1 MENKNKKP
9 YRVIDITSLVKR
21 LPIILFGIALI
32 VYAFYSISSFE
43 KNVSHDTFIKNV
55 QAESYEKLEGNT
67 NNGATDIIATLKT
80 GEKEQITLFNDE
92 ISKLANES
100 SYFNSILK
108 LNSVVNDEGPNL
120 LVMSMFT
127 IIIISMIFGLF
138 MLIKKLTQ
146 TPKGQMDFGKSK
158 AKLFDVNNKKVTFKD
173 VAGSNEEK
181 EALKEIVEYLKDSSK
196 FTKMGARIPKGVLMV
211 GPPGTGKT
219 LLARAVAGEA
229 NVPFYSISG
238 SDFLEMFVGVGAS
251 RVRDLFDEAK
261 KHAPAIIFIDEIDA
275 IGRAR
280 GAGFGGGHDE
290 REQTLNQILVEM
302 DGFEGNT
309 GVIMMAAT
317 NRPDIL
323 DPALLRPGRFDRRIR
338 INPPDSK
345 EREDILKIHTA
356 KKPLSDDVDLSII
369 AKSTIGFTGAELE
382 NLANEAAL
390 IAVKENLSFIN
401 SDNFEKARNVIAFG
415 PEKKNMVITEKARKL
430 TAYHEAGHA
439 IVAKALPGYY
449 PVNEISIVPRGG
461 GVGGY
466 TMFLPTEERHYVA
479 KQDLIDE
486 LSTLLGGRC
495 AEMLVLGDI
504 STGAKN
510 DIDRA
515 SAISR
520 AMVLEYGMSE
530 RVGNVTFPESED
542 VFMAKGMNKHH
553 ISEDMGNLI
562 DSEVKM
568 IIDKAYE
575 KTKKI
580 LEENIELLHKL
591 ANLLLER
598 EVIKGYEF
606 EYLFR
611 NGNIKDNFTKEE
623 IEELNNELYKGK
635 EPVLN

>member
-1 MENKNKKP
+1 MENKNKRP
-9 YRVIDITSLVKR
+9 YRVIDITKIIRR
-21 LPIILFGIALI
+21 LPLIFLAIFVIIYSFSLI
-32 VYAFYSISSFE
+32 KSYSKDISYDVFAA
-43 KNVSHDTFIKNV
+43 NVNAGKYKEIVGTTV
-55 QAESYEKLEGNT
+55 
-67 NNGATDIIATLKT
+67 NGATKIEAITNE
-80 GEKEQITLFNDE
+80 GEKQGITLYNNEVEKLKSTEPNFA
-92 ISKLANES
+92 SKLKLDTVVADSMGNGTMML
-100 SYFNSILK
+100 YFGVILII
-108 LNSVVNDEGPNL
+108 
-120 LVMSMFT
+120 MFV
-127 IIIISMIFGLF
+127 GF
-138 MLIKKLTQ
+138 MMFLRRLAQ
-146 TPKGQMDFGKSK
+146 PPRGQMEFGKSK
-158 AKLFDVNNKKVTFKD
+158 AKLFDVKTKNVTFKD
-173 VAGSNEEK
+173 VAGSEEEK
-181 EALKEIVEYLKDSSK
+181 QALSEIVDYLKDSAK

-251 RVRDLFDEAK
+251 RVRDLFSEAK

-338 INPPDSK
+338 INPPDAK
-345 EREDILKIHTA
+345 EREEILKIHTR
-356 KKPLSDDVDLSII
+356 KKPLGSDVDLSVI

-382 NLANEAAL
+382 NLTNEAAL
-390 IAVKENLSFIN
+390 IAVKKGQDYIN
-401 SDNFEKARNVIAFG
+401 SNDFEEAGNIIRFG

-439 IVAKALPGYY
+439 IVSKALPGYY

-461 GVGGY
+461 GAGGY
-466 TMFLPTEERHYVA
+466 TSYLPTEERLYVA
-479 KQDLIDE
+479 KKDLIDE

-515 SAISR
+515 SQISR
-520 AMVLEYGMSE
+520 AMVLEYGMSDKI
-530 RVGNVTFPESED
+530 GNVTFPESED
-542 VFMAKGMNKHH
+542 VFMAKGMNKYHA
-553 ISEDMGNLI
+553 SENMGNLI
-562 DSEVKM
+562 DSEVKNL
-568 IIDKAYE
+568 IDTAYDKSKA
-575 KTKKI
+575 I
-580 LEENIELLHKL
+580 LNENLTLLHKL
-591 ANLLLER
+591 AQTLLEK

-606 EYLFR
+606 EYLYR
-611 NGNIKDNFTKEE
+611 HGELKEDFTPEE
-623 IEELNNELYKGK
+623 IQELNNELYHGK
-635 EPVLN
+635 EITL

>member
-1 MENKNKKP
+1 MDKGNNKP
-9 YRVIDITSLVKR
+9 YRVIDITDLVKR
-21 LPIILFGIALI
+21 LPAIILFLLLIAYTIYSLSSYRKAI
-32 VYAFYSISSFE
+32 TYEAFMSNVEKQVY
-43 KNVSHDTFIKNV
+43 
-55 QAESYEKLEGNT
+55 QKLEGNT
-67 NNGATDIIATLKT
+67 ANGATDITAVLKT
-80 GEKEQITLFNDE
+80 GEKENITLFNDE
-92 ISKLANES
+92 VEKLKTDNE
-100 SYFNSILK
+100 YVRKILTI
-108 LNSVVNDEGPNL
+108 NSVVTDNGPNL
-120 LVMSMFT
+120 LIMSFFGILIVLLVGMFMMFLRK
-127 IIIISMIFGLF
+127 IS
-138 MLIKKLTQ
+138 Q
-146 TPKGQMDFGKSK
+146 PPKGQLEFGKSK
-158 AKLFDVNNKKVTFKD
+158 AKLFDVNTKKVTFKD
-173 VAGSNEEK
+173 VAGSAEEK
-181 EALKEIVEYLKDSSK
+181 EALQEIVDYLKDASK

-261 KHAPAIIFIDEIDA
+261 KNAPSIIFIDEIDA

-345 EREDILKIHTA
+345 EREEILKIHTA
-356 KKPLSDDVDLSII
+356 KKPLSDDVDLSVI

-390 IAVKENLSFIN
+390 IAVKQNLSFIN

-415 PEKKNMVITEKARKL
+415 PEKRNMVITEKARKL

-461 GVGGY
+461 GAGGY
-466 TMFLPTEERHYVA
+466 TMFLPTEERQYVA
-479 KQDLIDE
+479 RQDLIDE

-495 AEMLVLGDI
+495 AEKLVLGDI

-515 SAISR
+515 SSIAR

-530 RVGNVTFPESED
+530 KVGNVTFPEGEE

-553 ISEDMGNLI
+553 ASEAMGNLI
-562 DSEVKM
+562 DSEVKEM
-568 IIDKAYE
+568 IDTAYE
-575 KTKKI
+575 KSEKI
-580 LEENIELLHKL
+580 LKDNIEILHKL

-606 EYLFR
+606 EYLYRHGF
-611 NGNIKDNFTKEE
+611 IKEDFSQEE
-623 IEELNNELYKGK
+623 IAELNKELYQGK
-635 EPVLN
+635 EPELN